1 MLDWLKVNLQYVTPK
16 HLLSRLVGKLAQ
28 AEMGSV
34 TTFFIKLFIKQ
45 YNVDMTEALHEKPE
59 HYRSFNKF
67 FTRPLKPEA
76 RTIDENEDVLIHA
89 VDGTVSQFGD
99 IHSDSIFQAK
109 GHNFSLTTLLGGKP
123 EVAAP
128 FKNGKFATIYLAP
141 RDYHRIHMPVEGTLT
156 DMLYVPGELF
166 SVNPLTAQNIPGL
179 FARNE
184 RVVALF
190 DTPVGRM
197 AMVLVG
203 ATIVASIE
211 TVWAGTVTPPV
222 GKNVQHWSYEKDT
235 EASVFLEKGAELGRF
250 KLGSTIVVC
259 FEKDMINF
267 EDIAPGMVTRLGEPM
282 ASKVSSHET
291 VSQEIAS
298 TKPEQDSDELDDDA
312 GETKK
317 ETPSEGADS

>member
-1 MLDWLKVNLQYVTPK
+1 VLDWLKVNLQYVTPK
-16 HLLSRLVGKLAQ
+16 HLLSRAVGLLAA

-34 TTFFIKLFIKQ
+34 TTFFIKAFIKQ
-45 YNVDMTEALHEKPE
+45 YNVDMTEALYEDPA
-59 HYRSFNKF
+59 HYRSFNAF

-76 RTIDENEDVLIHA
+76 RTINNDENVLIHA

-99 IHSDSIFQAK
+99 INSDSIFQAK
-109 GHNFSLTTLLGGKP
+109 GHDFSLTTLLGGKP
-123 EVAAP
+123 EIAAP
-128 FKNGKFATIYLAP
+128 YKNGKFATIYLAP

-156 DMLYVPGELF
+156 DMIYVPGELF

-190 DTPVGRM
+190 DTPVGKM

-211 TVWAGTVTPPV
+211 TVWAGTVTPPA
-222 GKNVQHWSYEKDT
+222 GKNVQHWSYEKDS
-235 EASVFLEKGAELGRF
+235 EAAVKLAKGDELGRF

-267 EDIAPGMVTRLGEPM
+267 DDLAPGMVTRLGEPM
-282 ASKVSSHET
+282 ASRVNEVEEASSADGSSPAEGS
-291 VSQEIAS
+291 V
-298 TKPEQDSDELDDDA
+298 DSSSSA
-312 GETKK
+312 
-317 ETPSEGADS
+317 EGSAEGSDS